1 MNLIEKLGLE
11 KCKQIVE
18 GAPELTTNYKD
29 GKYYEEWF
37 PGKWTVF
44 DGKHWQD
51 CKKPKRGLICIID
64 LRTAIDHHYYGQSE
78 EKELEQYAVLSQEKI
93 EGGAMLVGDNSK
105 VVQMVRD
112 ITDNCTDIRNHLSPN
127 TTVIDK

>member
-1 MNLIEKLGLE
+1 MDLIEKLGLE
-11 KCKQIVE
+11 KCKQIIEV
-18 GAPELTTNYKD
+18 APDWAESFNVYLVAY
-29 GKYYEEWF
+29 GSVGI
-37 PGKWTVF
+37 P
-44 DGKHWQD
+44 
-51 CKKPKRGLICIID
+51 CKGDVLITD

-78 EKELEQYAVLSQEKI
+78 EKELKQYAVLSQEKI

-127 TTVIDK
+127 TKVIEG

>member
-1 MNLIEKLGLE
+1 MNLIEQLGLE
-11 KCKQIVE
+11 QCQQIVD
-18 GAPELTTNYKD
+18 GAPELTTGYKD

-64 LRTAIDHHYYGQSE
+64 LRTAIANH
-78 EKELEQYAVLSQEKI
+78 
-93 EGGAMLVGDNSK
+93 
-105 VVQMVRD
+105 
-112 ITDNCTDIRNHLSPN
+112 TDNLSYFDHCSDIANHISPL
-127 TTVIDK
+127 TKVTER